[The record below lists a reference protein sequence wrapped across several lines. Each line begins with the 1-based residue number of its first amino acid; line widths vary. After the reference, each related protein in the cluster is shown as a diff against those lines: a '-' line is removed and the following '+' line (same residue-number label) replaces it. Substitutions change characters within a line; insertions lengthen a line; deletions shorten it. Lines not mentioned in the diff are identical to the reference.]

1 MRNACGRL
9 VVRVVAAAIA
19 LMAMAHAARGG
30 DKSLIAGL
38 TTGDEIRYTY
48 TARNEETAGITGKPG
63 FGAHSVSTET
73 VGLLVRCKAD
83 TVALRIIEVVIES
96 FRVTLESP
104 MGKADVDL
112 GGPPPAESE
121 PAIARELYKSMHP
134 IVGLTLTLNTAPGS
148 GDITQF
154 SGGEALLKSSGASL
168 LRRYLERDYF
178 TATFGPIFQL
188 KSNSAAPPP
197 GQEWWMQRHI
207 FAYAHGGKSSVWE
220 TRVVETVVADI
231 STIKGKTRAI
241 GNPEGSEKAAVFFK
255 SITGE
260 VVYKWDMARSR
271 LLSATRTE
279 SIASRFDTNGMLRES
294 DVITKSTLEMVLP
307 GAKASDKP
315 AGKPVEKPAELPA
328 KKQVAPSDA
337 SSAGGSNGKAK
348 P

>member
-1 MRNACGRL
+1 MRKECNVL
-9 VVRVVAAAIA
+9 VVRA
-19 LMAMAHAARGG
+19 MAMCLGLLAMVHAAPAG
-30 DKSLIAGL
+30 DKSLIAGF
-38 TTGDEIRYTY
+38 TTGDEVRYTY

-96 FRVTLESP
+96 FRITLELP
-104 MGKADVDL
+104 VGKADVDL

-134 IVGLTLTLNTAPGS
+134 IVGLTLTLNTTPGS

-154 SGGEALLKSSGASL
+154 SGGDALLKSAGASL

-231 STIKGKTRAI
+231 STVKGKTRAT

-255 SITGE
+255 SITGD
-260 VVYKWDMARSR
+260 VVYKWDMVRSR

-279 SIASRFDTNGMLRES
+279 SIASRFDSNGMLRES
-294 DVITKSTLEMVLP
+294 DVITKSTLEMVTP
-307 GAKASDKP
+307 AAKPTEKQS
-315 AGKPVEKPAELPA
+315 GKPIEKPAEKPA
-328 KKQVAPSDA
+328 APSEVPA
-337 SSAGGSNGKAK
+337 AGGSDGKAK